1 MKTASGRTVT
11 GHAPQGGQ
19 ASDQASERA
28 PGRHRPPR
36 PDTSHTKTP
45 KRGQTGFESQTRSTG
60 TNLATA
66 PDGTT
71 RTLTDRLSGALR
83 AATIVAGGG
92 WNFPT
97 RGWGFGQRG
106 VRNGQ
111 FLPRVARLRV

>member
-71 RTLTDRLSGALR
+71 PTLTDRFEAFRGGSGLLKGRVQEAEKPGRLQGKRATKRLSQI
-83 AATIVAGGG
+83 T
-92 WNFPT
+92 
-97 RGWGFGQRG
+97 
-106 VRNGQ
+106 
-111 FLPRVARLRV
+111 